1 MADVAAP
8 SIAANVIITP
18 DMVPPPAEPLEAQ
31 AAQYKT
37 LADQVSDLAQQLR
50 AANAMREDAAQSPG
64 WDVGHEKNRQLAAD
78 YGCMAGIYTAAA
90 QYFTGVAGVYR
101 DAQRAQRSVVNR
113 ANQELSQAK
122 NAVQQQAIVARWHA
136 HARALTTSAV
146 GAATARATVFQETAG
161 TDITALTSRLGGTPM
176 PRDPVLP
183 HSGGS
188 GIAVPP
194 GKEKPLGLGD
204 DPEPQDADPTGI
216 SNSNDASDAGVTH
229 GHRPAGPREH
239 VAGTEGTATGS
250 PMPTPALG
258 TPFPPGATQLPAGGG
273 SGVRSVGFPP
283 GLSSPGGLG
292 GLPAST
298 GQLPGTQAAGLGG
311 LPVSAPAAGG
321 QAAQAAQLGPAFS
334 RGVSA
339 GAGLGSLPPSTGIG
353 TPAAAQTGS
362 APAAGL
368 ASGDV
373 APTGV
378 AAAGATPVTVTPAG
392 AGVATGSG
400 TAHAP
405 AMMLPPPGLGAPA
418 APAAAGGA
426 AAVTPAGS
434 SATPSGSAGP
444 AGPTGGSPAGSG
456 AAMVVP
462 ASVVSAGT
470 TNRSRAESPELA
482 AAKELVRRLRR
493 DSDMVNYA
501 CIEWAVGVFR
511 SEANGTTE
519 CVAMSNEGFG
529 YIPWSVFLPRTARLL
544 AADKLADDQFR
555 QRWFGAADPAEVM
568 DEYARLRASRGAH
581 LVAMAVTADSPFG
594 PPPGVEH
601 AVCGRE
607 LAGDGYVRPTLDD
620 MGMHRL
626 EATHPDLFARIQR
639 LTGTEDQARLVE
651 NQVVLPLAMQM
662 IDAVQTTSVQ
672 TPPELRQM
680 WNELGTGDSIGS
692 DAWQKYKIAAT
703 VFFVNVS
710 ANRPAPDGEVAVRE
724 QYRGQWVA
732 ARAMELLQGWERR
745 PIATADMVYA
755 AATAYP
761 GDFAAKL
768 EPLLRGPE
776 DGG

>member
-1 MADVAAP
+1 
-8 SIAANVIITP
+8 
-18 DMVPPPAEPLEAQ
+18 
-31 AAQYKT
+31 
-37 LADQVSDLAQQLR
+37 
-50 AANAMREDAAQSPG
+50 
-64 WDVGHEKNRQLAAD
+64 
-78 YGCMAGIYTAAA
+78 
-90 QYFTGVAGVYR
+90 
-101 DAQRAQRSVVNR
+101 
-113 ANQELSQAK
+113 
-122 NAVQQQAIVARWHA
+122 
-136 HARALTTSAV
+136 
-146 GAATARATVFQETAG
+146 
-161 TDITALTSRLGGTPM
+161 
-176 PRDPVLP
+176 
-183 HSGGS
+183 
-188 GIAVPP
+188 
-194 GKEKPLGLGD
+194 
-204 DPEPQDADPTGI
+204 
-216 SNSNDASDAGVTH
+216 
-229 GHRPAGPREH
+229 
-239 VAGTEGTATGS
+239 
-250 PMPTPALG
+250 
-258 TPFPPGATQLPAGGG
+258 
-273 SGVRSVGFPP
+273 
-283 GLSSPGGLG
+283 
-292 GLPAST
+292 
-298 GQLPGTQAAGLGG
+298 
-311 LPVSAPAAGG
+311 
-321 QAAQAAQLGPAFS
+321 
-334 RGVSA
+334 
-339 GAGLGSLPPSTGIG
+339 
-353 TPAAAQTGS
+353 
-362 APAAGL
+362 
-368 ASGDV
+368 
-373 APTGV
+373 
-378 AAAGATPVTVTPAG
+378 
-392 AGVATGSG
+392 
-400 TAHAP
+400 
-405 AMMLPPPGLGAPA
+405 
-418 APAAAGGA
+418 GA

-529 YIPWSVFLPRTARLL
+529 YIPWGVFLPRTARLL

-601 AVCGRE
+601 AVCGRD

-662 IDAVQTTSVQ
+662 IDPVQTTSVQ

-710 ANRPAPDGEVAVRE
+710 ANRPGPDGEVAVRE

-768 EPLLRGPE
+768 ERLLRGPE